1 VEKGKLNEY
10 TKQCTESYMNIYM
23 YIFLLQI
30 IIYIQVVT
38 ETEEVRVGYGRHCI
52 CTGLHFLK
60 DK

>member
-1 VEKGKLNEY
+1 
-10 TKQCTESYMNIYM
+10 MNIYM